1 MNRQC
6 ILNKDI
12 FNAVTEVTPL
22 SIHKDIACRTFRR
35 AFLLCIGGLC
45 SMFIP
50 NGNSLFTMKKR
61 ELPQNIIQSGQ
72 CWLLFTPNNQRR
84 DNILLDCIE
93 PKQLRMLFLY
103 VR

>member
-1 MNRQC
+1 MYDQVLKYC
-6 ILNKDI
+6 FTKILDCRGGLHDH
-12 FNAVTEVTPL
+12 TY
-22 SIHKDIACRTFRR
+22 IAHQLFWW